1 MWRCTKVYKY
11 EIWVRMGTFLAMTSL
26 MMKLSSIFEVSLI
39 QTCNFQLTNGCNFKS
54 LCSPVQQWLGHH
66 LRSVLFLY
74 LFFVLIYS
82 LFYIYSP
89 QECGCSL
96 VGEAARECELV
107 QEATKRCWGLSDLKI
122 GWAHVKVMLHKIT
135 PLIFQI

>member
-1 MWRCTKVYKY
+1 MVAILKVCVHPDNNDWD
-11 EIWVRMGTFLAMTSL
+11 IISGVF
-26 MMKLSSIFEVSLI
+26 
-39 QTCNFQLTNGCNFKS
+39 C
-54 LCSPVQQWLGHH
+54 
-66 LRSVLFLY
+66 FLY

-107 QEATKRCWGLSDLKI
+107 QEATKRC
-122 GWAHVKVMLHKIT
+122 
-135 PLIFQI
+135 